1 MKTTTKNVNETY
13 RAFAD
18 RLGVSTSTAYRICN
32 PMQRVKHN
40 ANTRKWALANPE
52 KVAESKRKWAFAN
65 PEKVAES
72 KRKWVLANPEKV
84 AENYRKWVL
93 ANPEKVAEYQKTAR
107 LLKETPDGL
116 INNRFMVMKARAKK
130 HGMGFNITKAYL
142 KTLLATSDMKCS
154 LSGVDLTMKIGES
167 DVVSFDRIVNTQGY
181 VYGNIQVVSAY
192 GNTAK
197 LDKSMEDFKSWV
209 ARADAHLNG

>member
-1 MKTTTKNVNETY
+1 MTPSTTINKTQAAKI
-13 RAFAD
+13 RAHL
-18 RLGVSTSTAYRICN
+18 LGISVSTLYRREN
-32 PMQRVKHN
+32 PEQY
-40 ANTRKWALANPE
+40 RKEKIAAAVARIANPE
-52 KVAESKRKWAFAN
+52 KRLKN
-65 PEKVAES
+65 
-72 KRKWVLANPEKV
+72 
-84 AENYRKWVL
+84 
-93 ANPEKVAEYQKTAR
+93 QKTVR
-107 LLKETPDGL
+107 SNKEPIDRMIL
-116 INNRFMVMKARAKK
+116 SRFHSMKARAKK